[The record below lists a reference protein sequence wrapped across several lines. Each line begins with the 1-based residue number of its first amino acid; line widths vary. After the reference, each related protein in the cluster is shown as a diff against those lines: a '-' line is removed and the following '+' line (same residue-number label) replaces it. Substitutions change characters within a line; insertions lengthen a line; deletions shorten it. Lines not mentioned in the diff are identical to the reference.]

1 MNLPFLGT
9 DLFRD
14 FGDVRGQMDEM
25 FRSLGLPSNLRS
37 LSRGGFP
44 TLNVGGTDETIEVVM
59 FAPGLNPAELQVTI
73 DKGLL
78 SVSGERQSAVPRGR
92 DGVTVY
98 AQERPTGKFRRVVE
112 LPQEADPERV
122 NARYIDGCLRISVHK
137 RESSKPRL
145 IQVQ

>member
-1 MNLPFLGT
+1 MNLSFLGT

-14 FGDVRGQMDEM
+14 FEDMRGKMDEM
-25 FRSLGLPSNLRS
+25 FRSLGLPAHLRS
-37 LSRGGFP
+37 VSRGAFP
-44 TLNVGGTDETIEVVM
+44 ALNVGGTDETIEVVM
-59 FAPGLNPAELQVTI
+59 FAPGLDATQLQVTI

-92 DGVTVY
+92 EGVTLY
-98 AQERPTGKFRRVVE
+98 AEERPAGKFRRVVE

-122 NARYIDGCLRISVHK
+122 SARYIDGCLRISVHK

-145 IQVQ
+145 IHVQ